1 MHAKSCPQ
9 AQNATLK
16 ISAGTFHPNLHSAI
30 YCILLFFRPDWKVCS
45 LHAEDIFSRQI
56 CAHGAPP
63 HMKWFFVQESARL
76 TIIFFTFCAPEWSLR
91 AWQFVCAQIFS
102 AQYILSSLVFK
113 HIFLNSVLVYFSQF
127 CFNEACSK
135 QMKIYKPLNLF
146 IAFKCTVASTSD
158 WPPDKNVMPGTATG
172 VVLCRVVTVA
182 SATCSGVYFV
192 GQDWPVKI

>member
-1 MHAKSCPQ
+1 MLHLKFLQ
-9 AQNATLK
+9 ALFIQ
-16 ISAGTFHPNLHSAI
+16 I
-30 YCILLFFRPDWKVCS
+30 CILPSIAFYFSSGLTGSLLSARGRYFFPSNLPAWS
-45 LHAEDIFSRQI
+45 ST
-56 CAHGAPP
+56 AHE
-63 HMKWFFVQESARL
+63 MVFVQESARL
-76 TIIFFTFCAPEWSLR
+76 TSMFFNFCAPEWSLR
-91 AWQFVCAQIFS
+91 AWQSVCAQIFS

-113 HIFLNSVLVYFSQF
+113 HILLNSVLVYFSQF